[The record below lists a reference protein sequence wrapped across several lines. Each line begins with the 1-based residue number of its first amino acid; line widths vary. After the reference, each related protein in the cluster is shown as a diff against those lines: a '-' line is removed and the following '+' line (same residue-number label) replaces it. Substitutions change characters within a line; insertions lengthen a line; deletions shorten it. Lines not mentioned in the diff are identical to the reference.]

1 MNNQGSYAVNI
12 KLNKNHWLSTVSEF
26 FAGVSITPQQT
37 QIKGNVGLKGNPW
50 IKLTKSTVHLPTRM
64 INYIMY
70 FYQADTIVF
79 YYSFNYTS
87 PILIG

>member
-1 MNNQGSYAVNI
+1 MKNQGSYAVNI
-12 KLNKNHWLSTVSEF
+12 NLNKNHWLSTVSEF

-70 FYQADTIVF
+70 FYQADIIVF

>member
-37 QIKGNVGLKGNPW
+37 QIKGNVALKGNPW
-50 IKLTKSTVHLPTRM
+50 IKLTKCTVHLPTRM

-70 FYQADTIVF
+70 FYQADIIVF
-79 YYSFNYTS
+79 YYLFNYTS